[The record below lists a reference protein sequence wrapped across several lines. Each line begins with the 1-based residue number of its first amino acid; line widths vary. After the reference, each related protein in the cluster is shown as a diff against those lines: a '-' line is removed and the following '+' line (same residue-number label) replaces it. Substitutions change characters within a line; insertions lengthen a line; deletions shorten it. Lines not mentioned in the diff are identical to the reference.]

1 MANNSPLLGAE
12 SRWRGW
18 FLQGAYQRIE
28 RLSMRIEG
36 SHKLSAPR
44 ETVYERLLDPAS
56 LAKALPG
63 CEKLEPQPDGSF
75 AAHLRIGIASV
86 KGNYQ
91 GRVEIHDQ
99 IPPESFRMNVEG
111 KGAGGFMKGEGTI
124 KLAEEG
130 SETVIHYS
138 GEAQVGGLIASVG
151 QRMMQAAA
159 KQIVNQFFESF
170 AKQIQ
175 TNS

>member
-1 MANNSPLLGAE
+1 MRVE
-12 SRWRGW
+12 
-18 FLQGAYQRIE
+18 GAYI
-28 RLSMRIEG
+28 I
-36 SHKLSAPR
+36 SAPR
-44 ETVYERLLDPAS
+44 ATVYARLLDPAS

-63 CEKLEPQPDGSF
+63 CEKLEPKADGSF
-75 AAHLRIGIASV
+75 AAHMRIGIAAV

-99 IPPESFRMNVEG
+99 VPVESFRMKVEG

-124 KLAEEG
+124 KLADEG
-130 SETVIHYS
+130 SVTLVHYA

-151 QRMMQAAA
+151 QRMMQVAA
-159 KQIVNQFFESF
+159 KHIVNQFFDAF

-175 TNS
+175 SSQ